1 LPIHLQNGANIAETP
16 ANGLLCSTCHND
28 LTTFSRYEVA
38 EVEFPSGAVVSFGE
52 AVDDNLCLNCHQG
65 RESTVSVN
73 RVINAAGA
81 EDDAVSEQLT
91 FRNVHY
97 FAAGATL
104 FGGEA
109 QGAYEYEGKTY
120 LGRNEHVE
128 EAATCTQCHSTHGL
142 EVQVQLCADCHDG
155 VASEEDLRA
164 IRESGDDFDGDG
176 DTDEGLAGEIDT
188 MREALYAALQD
199 YAQNEVGTAIAY
211 NPQTHPYFFI
221 DTNGNGEAD
230 PDEANGDNRYA
241 TWTPRLLRAAYN
253 YQYSTK
259 DPGAFAHNGLYILQV
274 VYDSLEDIGA
284 DVSTMTRP

>member
-38 EVEFPSGAVVSFGE
+38 EVEFPSGAVLSL
-52 AVDDNLCLNCHQG
+52 DDPDANLCLNCHQG

-73 RVINAAGA
+73 NLIEGLEPDAGD
-81 EDDAVSEQLT
+81 ERLR
-91 FRNVHY
+91 FLNVHY

-104 FGGEA
+104 FGTEA
-109 QGAYEYEGKTY
+109 KGAYEYEGKEY
-120 LGRNEHVE
+120 VGRFEHVD
-128 EAATCTQCHSTHGL
+128 EANTCIECHSTHGL
-142 EVQVQLCADCHDG
+142 EVQVELCADCHDG
-155 VASEEDLRA
+155 VASEEDLRT

-176 DTDEGLAGEIDT
+176 DTGEGLAGEIDT
-188 MREALYAALQD
+188 MREALYAAVQD
-199 YAQNEVGTAIAY
+199 YAENNAGAALAY
-211 NPQTHPYFFI
+211 NPQSYPYFFA
-221 DTNGNGEAD
+221 DANGNGEAD
-230 PDEANGDNRYA
+230 EGEEAYTA
-241 TWTPRLLRAAYN
+241 WTPRLLQAAYN